1 MILTGNITCE
11 NEDEMQVILLELKFV
26 RTAVV
31 TTDGLNIHIEYA
43 PADTES
49 YSESERNAAL
59 LADII
64 ESAPNHGIS
73 IIKQDALNGE

>member
-11 NEDEMQVILLELKFV
+11 NDEEMQVILLELKFV

-31 TTDGLNIHIEYA
+31 TTDGLNIHIEYV

-64 ESAPNHGIS
+64 ESAPNHSLS
-73 IIKQDALNGE
+73 IIKQSALNGE